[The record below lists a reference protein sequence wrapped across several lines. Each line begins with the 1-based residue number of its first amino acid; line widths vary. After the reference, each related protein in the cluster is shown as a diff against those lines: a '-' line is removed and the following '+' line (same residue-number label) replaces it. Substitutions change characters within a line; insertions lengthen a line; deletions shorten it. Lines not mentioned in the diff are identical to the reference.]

1 MMRLLA
7 LLLLFAAESFGAE
20 VDLVRVA
27 KSENRMYL
35 YDGDKI
41 VKEFHVALG
50 ANPKGHKEMEGDE
63 RTPEGIYT
71 LDYIKE
77 DSYFYRS
84 MHISYPNE
92 ADRESARERGV
103 SPGGLIM
110 IHGHHNHLRRQVA
123 DFIQQFNWTDGC
135 IALTNPEMD
144 EFLRLVRVGTKI
156 HIHW

>member
-1 MMRLLA
+1 MRLCV
-7 LLLLFAAESFGAE
+7 LLFLFAAQGFCAD
-20 VDLVRVA
+20 VDFVRVA

-35 YDGDKI
+35 YEGDKI
-41 VKEFHVALG
+41 VKKYHVALG
-50 ANPKGHKEMEGDE
+50 ANPKGHKQMEGDE

-92 ADRESARERGV
+92 SDRESARERGV

-110 IHGHHNHLRRQVA
+110 IHGHRTHRQRKIA
-123 DFIQQFNWTDGC
+123 RFIQQFNWTDGC

-144 EFLRLVRVGTKI
+144 EFLKLVRVGTKI
-156 HIHW
+156 QIHW